1 MKSKTYNHI
10 YFTQISIF
18 IITLY
23 SFILLTSCQKELD
36 EITVNPFPKNDE
48 QSIVIQGLAD
58 IEFAIISDWVTG
70 TTALQNSV
78 NIFSKNPNTVNLT
91 TVRTSWKVARNPWE
105 SNESFG
111 FGPVGDD
118 GIDGASDDWPFDITA
133 FTQILASNIT
143 LNEAYITQMATSTKG
158 FHAIEYLLFGTNGN
172 KAANTFT
179 TRELKL
185 LELLSNDLKK
195 QSEILKSRWMKG
207 SKNSFYDNF
216 VKAGEASSSYK
227 KTSDALGE
235 VVGSMVNIMT
245 ELPDTKIEKPLTK
258 KDNNYAESRFADY
271 SFNDYRS
278 NISGVYAVYIG
289 KYGNVNATKSIS
301 DLVLATNPKID
312 EKIRTQFKLCLA
324 LIDVLQTSTTFN
336 QAILN
341 KPEQLKDLQKEIQ
354 KINQILDSEV
364 KVVLGL

>member
-1 MKSKTYNHI
+1 MKSKTYNHT
-10 YFTQISIF
+10 YFTQIRISIATF
-18 IITLY
+18 F
-23 SFILLTSCQKELD
+23 SILFLTSCQKELD
-36 EITVNPFPKNDE
+36 EITVNPFPKNNE

-70 TTALQNSV
+70 TTNLQSSV
-78 NIFSKNPNTVNLT
+78 NTFTKTPNVANLNT
-91 TVRTSWKVARNPWE
+91 ARMQWKAARNPWE

-133 FTQILASNIT
+133 FTQILSSNII

-172 KAANTFT
+172 KAVNTFT
-179 TRELKL
+179 TRELRL
-185 LELLSNDLKK
+185 LELLSNNLKM
-195 QSEILKSRWMKG
+195 QSEILKSRWTKG

-216 VKAGEASSSYK
+216 VKAGEVSSSYK

-235 VVGSMVNIMT
+235 VLGAMVNIMT
-245 ELPDTKIEKPLTK
+245 ELPNTKIEKPFTK
-258 KDNNYAESRFADY
+258 KDQIYAESRFSDY

-289 KYGNVNATKSIS
+289 KYGNVNATKSMS

-312 EKIRTQFKLCLA
+312 EKMKTQFKLCLA

-336 QAILN
+336 QAILT

-354 KINQILDSEV
+354 KINQILDSEIR
-364 KVVLGL
+364 VVLGL